1 MKGQSVF
8 MGGEMK
14 EKNFRITCTCD
25 NAFTLAEGREESIDE
40 YLKTIS
46 SDPVDAIQKLVIGH
60 YNQEM
65 CNGKYKIITSV

>member
-1 MKGQSVF
+1 MKWQSVF

-25 NAFTLAEGREESIDE
+25 NAFTLAEVREESIDE

>member
-1 MKGQSVF
+1 MKGRSVF
-8 MGGEMK
+8 IGGEMK

>member
-46 SDPVDAIQKLVIGH
+46 SDPVDAIQKLVVGH

-65 CNGKYKIITSV
+65 CNGKYKTIESM

>member
-1 MKGQSVF
+1 
-8 MGGEMK
+8 MK

-46 SDPVDAIQKLVIGH
+46 SDPVDAIQELIIGH
-60 YNQEM
+60 YNQEV
-65 CNGKYKIITSV
+65 CNGKYRVIKEV

>member
-1 MKGQSVF
+1 
-8 MGGEMK
+8 MK

-46 SDPVDAIQKLVIGH
+46 SDPVDAIQKLIIGH
-60 YNQEM
+60 FNQEM
-65 CNGKYKIITSV
+65 CNGKYKTIASM

>member
-1 MKGQSVF
+1 MVAQ
-8 MGGEMK
+8 MK

-25 NAFTLAEGREESIDE
+25 NDFALAEGREESIDE

>member
-1 MKGQSVF
+1 
-8 MGGEMK
+8 MK

-46 SDPVDAIQKLVIGH
+46 SNPVDAIQKLIIGH
-60 YNQEM
+60 YNQEV
-65 CNGKYKIITSV
+65 CNGKYRVIKEV

>member
-1 MKGQSVF
+1 
-8 MGGEMK
+8 MK

-25 NAFTLAEGREESIDE
+25 NAFALAEGREESIDE

>member
-46 SDPVDAIQKLVIGH
+46 SDPIDAIQKLVIGH

-65 CNGKYKIITSV
+65 CNGEYKIITSM